1 MTEAQ
6 GFGVNNGRSLQSD
19 LPFLVTASHELKGPL
34 ALVRQ
39 LSLALETDVYSETE
53 RQRMLRQITLVTE
66 RAIRLTADLTRAA
79 RLEDSLFDLEPIN
92 PQQVCEDVA
101 HELTPLYV
109 AKGRKLTVAS
119 RHRSALIVANRDLL
133 RRIILNFGDNALHY
147 APEAAPVELRVGAR
161 QNGETIRIGVRDY
174 GPAIPIDIWKTIQN
188 RLGTDRQAVHSRP
201 QSSGLGLYIAG
212 QFAEAMQGKIGATR
226 HQDGSTFYVDMRAST
241 QLRLL

>member
-1 MTEAQ
+1 MTDVRGFEASQ
-6 GFGVNNGRSLQSD
+6 GGSFQGD

-39 LSLALETDVYSETE
+39 LALALESDMYDEVEQ
-53 RQRMLRQITLVTE
+53 QRMLRQITLVTE

-79 RLEDSLFDLEPIN
+79 RLEDGLFDLEPIN
-92 PQQVCEDVA
+92 PQQICEDVA
-101 HELTPLYV
+101 HELAPLYA
-109 AKGRKLTVAS
+109 AKGRTLAVAS
-119 RHRSALIVANRDLL
+119 RYRSALVVANRDLL

-147 APEAAPVELRVGAR
+147 ALEAAPVELRVGAR
-161 QNGETIRIGVRDY
+161 QNGQTIRIGVRDY
-174 GPAIPIDIWKTIQN
+174 GPAIPMDIWKTVQR
-188 RLGTDRQAVHSRP
+188 RLGTDRQVVHARP

-212 QFAEAMQGKIGATR
+212 QFAEAMQGRIGATR